1 MIILFIK
8 QNVMKYCGLEK
19 ENIYVVSAGKII
31 TY

>member
-8 QNVMKYCGLEK
+8 QNEMKYCGLEK
-19 ENIYVVSAGKII
+19 ENIYVSAGKFI